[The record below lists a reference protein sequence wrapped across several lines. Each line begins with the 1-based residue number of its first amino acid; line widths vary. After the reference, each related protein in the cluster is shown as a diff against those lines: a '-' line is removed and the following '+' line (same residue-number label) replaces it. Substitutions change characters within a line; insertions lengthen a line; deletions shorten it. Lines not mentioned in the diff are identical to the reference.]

1 MDLNISFIIP
11 VFNRP
16 QEIQELLDSFVGLNY
31 NGTYEI
37 VIIEDGSA
45 ISSKPIVDAFSDKLN
60 ISYYF
65 KENSGP
71 GDSRN
76 FGMSKA
82 KGNYFIILDSDCILP
97 PDYLTNILDVLN
109 KEFTDCFGGPD
120 AAHPSFSNLQKA
132 INFSMTSF
140 ITTGGIRGNKKSINT
155 FEPRSFNMGISK
167 EAFLRSGGFGNIHP
181 GEDPDLSI
189 RLNKLG
195 FRTKLISN
203 VFVYHKRRISWAKF
217 FKQVYKFGLAR
228 PILNKWHPDTKRFTY
243 WLPTLF
249 SMGLLLSVLLL
260 FFGYA
265 FFLLVYVIYFMLV
278 FVVSLIKNKK
288 ILVSIMSVIATLI
301 QFLGYGFGFILSTLK
316 ISIFNK
322 KPDELFP
329 FLFFKTK

>member
-278 FVVSLIKNKK
+278 FVVSLIKNKN

-301 QFLGYGFGFILSTLK
+301 QFLGYGFGFIFSTVK

-322 KPDELFP
+322 KPDEVFP